1 MVISHTYTQ
10 VSINKPSM
18 DIGTC
23 SLPSQYFTL
32 GTISITETQ
41 NGDFSSGSSRTII
54 IAAPSG
60 TQFLANTGSLTVI
73 GGRNL
78 NNESMTITST
88 SITIQY
94 NCNATN
100 KLDAMTITGIKIRST
115 SNGNFTINRTG
126 GNALINGFN
135 AGTSMSGNITFNP
148 IASNVYRTNPSI
160 SGLLD
165 WNQASTWECNTV
177 PPNDGTAKVVIRA
190 YQNGSYNAGNTVYFS
205 GLPLV
210 NSLSIENNANF
221 SAPGGNGAILTISG
235 NLTIQSGGYLQQVNW
250 SQSGI
255 NTIQIGGDFTN
266 DGFMVSANG
275 NGGNGLKIVMNG
287 TSAQAISGSGS
298 FRMIGNGP
306 GTGSLIVENLA
317 DVELRSNFLSDNAS
331 GNAGNVL
338 VNGTIRFLNETTK
351 FYGIGNLQLIGK
363 AILKAGTFNE
373 HFAMSGNR
381 IISNTSTIEYT
392 NPTSSIAL
400 TNIPTMNLNNL
411 IINNT
416 IMGTTEVLNPL
427 NLRGTLSMLGGTILN
442 GSNIIQIGTSLTN
455 KGSLN
460 YTSGVIIGKL
470 KRWFSSTNNG
480 NQSGLFPIGNTVDF
494 KRRFVT
500 IEYTQATDGGG
511 LTAEWLNEPM
521 GTSVTNEPITT
532 NCNGQFTINN
542 TASGYWI
549 LSPSDGI
556 SNNEFKTYNI
566 TLFAEELYDFDNDCF
581 ITAVKRDNNQWIYSG
596 IHVDNLGNALNPS
609 IKRLNA
615 TGWSNWGFGGEGN
628 PLPIEL
634 LTIQASC
641 EKNQVSLNW
650 ITASE
655 HNSES
660 FLIEKSDNCMQWIT
674 SNEIPAAGFSN
685 EQRYYSITDQRI
697 EGLLYY
703 RLTQRDFDGNST
715 IYDPIHVACKDE
727 SPFKIMIWPN
737 PSENSLNLFINDAAL
752 IGISTISIKNILG
765 LEVFSQKVVCE
776 DGMNLFQL
784 NDLNL
789 PSGLYFIQVS
799 NNKYFS
805 EVVKHLVK

>member
-1 MVISHTYTQ
+1 
-10 VSINKPSM
+10 M

-23 SLPSQYFTL
+23 SLLSQYFTL

-73 GGRNL
+73 GGRNI

-100 KLDAMTITGIKIRST
+100 KLDAMTISGVKIRST

-126 GNALINGFN
+126 GNALINGLT
-135 AGTSMSGNITFNP
+135 AGTSMSGNIAFNP

-221 SAPGGNGAILTISG
+221 SAPGGNGAILTILG

-266 DGFMVSANG
+266 DGFMVSASG

-351 FYGIGNLQLIGK
+351 FYGIGNLQLNGK

-373 HFAMSGNR
+373 HFAMSGDR

-416 IMGTTEVLNPL
+416 LSGNTTVSNPL
-427 NLRGTLSMLGGTILN
+427 FVVGTLSMLGGKIIN
-442 GSNIIQIGTSLTN
+442 GSNIIQIGTSLSN
-455 KGSLN
+455 KGGLI
-460 YTSGVIIGKL
+460 YESGVVVGKL

-500 IEYTQATDGGG
+500 IEYTQPSDGGT

-556 SNNEFKTYNI
+556 SNNEFKTYTI

-634 LTIQASC
+634 LSSNAFC
-641 EKNQVSLNW
+641 ENNQVVFNW

-655 HNSES
+655 HNSAT
-660 FLIEKSDNCMQWIT
+660 FLVEKSENCFEWIKV
-674 SNEIPAAGFSN
+674 NEVQAAGLSN
-685 EQRYYSITDQRI
+685 EQINYSITDQRI
-697 EGLLYY
+697 EGLHYY
-703 RLTQRDFDGNST
+703 RLTQKDIDGKST
-715 IYDPIHVACKDE
+715 SYNPLFVECSDE
-727 SPFKIMIWPN
+727 SPFKILVWPN

-765 LEVFSQKVVCE
+765 LEVFNKKVVCE